1 VTPAELRKVRVAIL
15 IQFIVLGTANS
26 TWAARI
32 PAIKSELHLSDFRL
46 SLALFA
52 LPAGSVLTLALSGRI
67 ADRFGAVPVLRVA
80 GVLVPVSLAS
90 IGLARNLPLLIVL
103 LLFFGAVGGLLD
115 VSMNACGARLE
126 GAYGRPILSSLHAGY
141 SIAGLGGAAIG
152 GIFAWLNLGPL
163 PTFVT
168 AAAIVVTAA
177 LIAGRH
183 VVLPPVVPHAERPG
197 AAPLPSARRIA
208 LVIAILGLL
217 ALCGQLGEGAAG
229 DWSAVYLHVNLHS
242 SAGAATIGLA
252 AFSITMAAGR
262 MVGDRLAGRFG
273 PVALVRVS
281 GLVAG
286 FGLGIGVLIPV
297 PAVAIAGFALLGAGL
312 AGIFPQIVT
321 AAARLDPE
329 HAGGNIGRIASV
341 AYLGLLGGPV
351 AIGGLA
357 AGIGLRNA
365 LLLPAALALL
375 VAVFA
380 NVMRPDA
387 PAAAETALLHAPRRR
402 GGVLKERV
410 LGFDA
415 AHAFV
420 VE

>member
-1 VTPAELRKVRVAIL
+1 
-15 IQFIVLGTANS
+15 
-26 TWAARI
+26 
-32 PAIKSELHLSDFRL
+32 
-46 SLALFA
+46 
-52 LPAGSVLTLALSGRI
+52 
-67 ADRFGAVPVLRVA
+67 
-80 GVLVPVSLAS
+80 
-90 IGLARNLPLLIVL
+90 
-103 LLFFGAVGGLLD
+103 
-115 VSMNACGARLE
+115 
-126 GAYGRPILSSLHAGY
+126 
-141 SIAGLGGAAIG
+141 
-152 GIFAWLNLGPL
+152 
-163 PTFVT
+163 
-168 AAAIVVTAA
+168 
-177 LIAGRH
+177 
-183 VVLPPVVPHAERPG
+183 VLPPVVPRAERPG
-197 AAPLPSARRIA
+197 AAPLLSARRIA

-387 PAAAETALLHAPRRR
+387 PAAPTDSLGAAELTGR
-402 GGVLKERV
+402 
-410 LGFDA
+410 
-415 AHAFV
+415 
-420 VE
+420 